1 MKWSRLSLLFLAVIF
16 LIGCQGRSV
25 VSTYYLWPEWTKDAK
40 VTCLKGI
47 REQKYSNINS
57 KIADDYG
64 EYLTYLYSSGTGE
77 TVGTN
82 VTSDIAS
89 SLIYNPYFNM
99 VGYASGVGGG
109 EFNRIVVMYFPPT
122 SDARAER
129 IELAVPHAVDF
140 DWDNTGSRVVWCN
153 TSGEIH
159 ILTLS
164 GTDTILIDVDAKTV
178 SWKYGTKI
186 VFTYLDGT
194 TTKVA
199 VMNADASNR
208 NNTGLAEYTSL
219 AISPLTPHDEV
230 FGVKSGAYQK
240 FNINSF
246 VETVLV
252 ASWSGNYPRPAPAAD
267 KVVFE
272 KDESLYTQDFSG
284 AASVKIK

>member
-1 MKWSRLSLLFLAVIF
+1 MKWSRLSLLFLVAVF
-16 LIGCQGRSV
+16 LVGCQGRSV
-25 VSTYYLWPEWTKDAK
+25 VSTYYLWPEWTKDGK

-64 EYLTYLYSSGTGE
+64 EYLTYMYAEGTGE

-89 SLIYNPYFNM
+89 SLKYNPYFNM
-99 VGYASGVGGG
+99 VAYASGVGGG

-122 SDARAER
+122 SEARAER

-159 ILTLS
+159 IITLS
-164 GTDTILIDVDAKTV
+164 GTDTLLVDVDAKTV

-186 VFTYLDGT
+186 IFTYLDGT
-194 TTKVA
+194 TNKVA
-199 VMNADASNR
+199 KVDADGNNR
-208 NNTGLAEYTSL
+208 DNFGIADFSCLNVSDA
-219 AISPLTPHDEV
+219 DKNEV
-230 FGVKSGAYQK
+230 YGVKGGAYMK
-240 FNINSF
+240 INLNTKAESTAIASF
-246 VETVLV
+246 TGNNPRL
-252 ASWSGNYPRPAPAAD
+252 ASTGD
-267 KVVFE
+267 KIVFE

-284 AASVKIK
+284 ATSVKIK